1 MPTLGLRPFI
11 GGNSYRTPG
20 APHPGYGSAQRYPC
34 IAGPSFTK
42 SNTMAANKCYAIRF
56 RIHSS
61 KSFTGMAAYQN
72 SAATTGNMRMGIY
85 NDSTGLPGTLQQDV
99 GAVAFPA
106 STGWRTVSTTINL
119 TPAWYWAACVADAAL
134 VTIGPDVGSATT
146 QSSPPLAEVLDNGI
160 STVIGGSPDWT
171 SNLNGIGALRAA
183 LTYGALPTPFGTLE
197 AYDWNVPPLLF
208 LVG

>member
-1 MPTLGLRPFI
+1 MPSLNAFGA
-11 GGNSYRTPG
+11 SYRTPG

-42 SNTMAANKCYAIRF
+42 ANTMAANKCYATRF
-56 RIHSS
+56 RIHSP
-61 KSFTGMAAYQN
+61 KSFTGIAAYQN

-106 STGWRTVSTTINL
+106 STGWRTVSTTVALN
-119 TPAWYWAACVADAAL
+119 PGWYWAACVADAAL
-134 VTIGPDVGSATT
+134 ITIGPDLGSNVT
-146 QSSPPLAEVLDNGI
+146 QQAITIGEVLDSGL
-160 STVIGGSPDWT
+160 STVIGGSPDW
-171 SNLNGIGALRAA
+171 SSSVVGIGALRAT
-183 LTYGALPTPFGTLE
+183 LSYGALPTPFGTLE
-197 AYDWNVPPLLF
+197 AYDYNVPPLLF